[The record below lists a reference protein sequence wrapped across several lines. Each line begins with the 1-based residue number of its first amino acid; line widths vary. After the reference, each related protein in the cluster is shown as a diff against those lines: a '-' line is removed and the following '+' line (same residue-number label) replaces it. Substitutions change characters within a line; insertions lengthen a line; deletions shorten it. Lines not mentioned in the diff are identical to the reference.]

1 MFPVPSCVLYA
12 IELLN
17 WRKKFQNL
25 MNGNRTVA
33 GLDVHKDSVYLCI
46 MGHDETI
53 IFQKTYGVLTPELRQ
68 MCNDM
73 VDRGVTEA
81 AMESTAVYWVP
92 VWNELCE
99 SMELKLVNPYF
110 IKQLPGR
117 KSDVKDAAWIA
128 ECLLKNLIRG
138 SFVPEPIVQ
147 DMRKLNRRIMDLN
160 EDMTYNCNKLDAAL
174 QRCGFRLSNYISST
188 RNKSYQS
195 VLKAIIGGQ
204 TAPEDLV
211 KLVHGRTVNKHG
223 RERVKAAVTGSFSKT
238 DITVLRQLKETI
250 DLTECQIEEC
260 QKELTALCKE
270 YFPKQYERLQTIP
283 GVKERAATAIIAETG
298 IDMKMFATAACL
310 VGWCGLK
317 PRNDVSN
324 GRYKSRKVTHGNRY
338 LRQILIEIAWAAS
351 RTRNCFFSNF
361 SYIQTTVKK
370 KNRMKILVAI
380 ARKILVAVW
389 HMLTKEQDFID
400 IYLKRLEEQRLFREQ
415 IGQIESAMAI

>member
-1 MFPVPSCVLYA
+1 MFPVPSCVLYV

-17 WRKKFQNL
+17 WRKKFKNH

-81 AMESTAVYWVP
+81 AMESTAVYWIP

-128 ECLLKNLIRG
+128 ECLLKNLIKG

-188 RNKSYQS
+188 RSKSYQS

-211 KLVHGRTVNKHG
+211 RLVHGRTVNKHG
-223 RERVKAAVTGSFSKT
+223 RETVKAAVTGSFSRT

-298 IDMKMFATAACL
+298 IDMKMFTTAACL

-370 KNRMKILVAI
+370 KSRMKILVAI

-400 IYLKRLEEQRLFREQ
+400 IYIKRLEEQRLFREQ
-415 IGQIESAMAI
+415 TRQIE